1 MQDAIDN
8 AVTAAEETY
17 ENARQSPFDHGVAMV
32 VGLDGRTSLA
42 HACKEHARIDVSNDS
57 YHGTTVTIDGM
68 SRYLNPQAQAYK
80 AFIDTLLQHDI
91 DVQNMRVWTHQD

>member
-8 AVTAAEETY
+8 AVSSAEETY
-17 ENARQSPFDHGVAMV
+17 ENARQSPFDHGYAMV

-42 HACKEHARIDVSNDS
+42 HACRDHPDLDVSNDS
-57 YHGTTVTIDGM
+57 YYGTTVTIDGM
-68 SRYLNPQAQAYK
+68 SRYLNPQARAYQ
-80 AFIDTLLQHDI
+80 AFIDTLLTHDI